1 MAKRRYSKSKKRVSS
16 SRSTRG
22 RRSRHTKRH
31 TRRRG
36 RGRGRGRGR
45 RGGANNPG
53 APEIMWSL
61 KPNQLL
67 PGLPN
72 YQRGGSCPGGG
83 VSLPTGG
90 YASNKGTEWTFR
102 NPACG
107 RA

>member
-31 TRRRG
+31 TRRRSCG
-36 RGRGRGRGR
+36 RGRGRH
-45 RGGANNPG
+45 GGANNPG
-53 APEIMWSL
+53 APEIVWPL

-67 PGLPN
+67 PVLPN

-83 VSLPTGG
+83 FELSTGG
-90 YASNKGTEWTFR
+90 CASNKGLEWKYL
-102 NPACG
+102 NSAGG

>member
-36 RGRGRGRGR
+36 RGRGR

-53 APEIMWSL
+53 APEIVWPL

-83 VSLPTGG
+83 FELSTGG
-90 YASNKGTEWTFR
+90 CASNKGLEWTYR
-102 NPACG
+102 NSAGG